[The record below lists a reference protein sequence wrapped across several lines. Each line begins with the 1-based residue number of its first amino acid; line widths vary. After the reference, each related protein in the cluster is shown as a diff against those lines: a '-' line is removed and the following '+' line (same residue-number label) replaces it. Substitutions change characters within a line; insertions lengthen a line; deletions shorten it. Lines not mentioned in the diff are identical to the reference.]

1 MNRPFVPRFLLCLLL
16 ASLSGIYPPDSATAC
31 TRILWNTN
39 KLAVV
44 VGRTMDWPGSTE
56 PMIAVFPRGLK
67 RDGGRV
73 GPFTVLPENALQ
85 WTSKYGSLVVTA
97 FGVGTGDGINEKGLG
112 AHLLYFTATDFGPR
126 DPSKPGLQAGLWAQ
140 YLLDNAA
147 TVSEALAL
155 EEKFQLIMIEKN
167 GHKATLHLAIE
178 DASGDSAII
187 EYIDGKAVIHHG
199 HDYRVMT
206 NDPEYEQQLALLK
219 QQDFSHPSRDI
230 LRSDDVSP
238 IHRFQRA
245 SYYEAKLP
253 EPKNEQEAVSD
264 VLAITRSVSVPL
276 SSDPSYKSLGTY
288 NTEYRTVADLTNRR
302 YLFELSTS
310 SKAIWIDL
318 SKFDLSPGAQVKLFD
333 PNNNSLAGDVSGQFQ
348 AAQAPF

>member
-1 MNRPFVPRFLLCLLL
+1 MNRPLIPRFLIFLLL
-16 ASLSGIYPPDSATAC
+16 ASLSGSCLRDPAIAC

-56 PMIAVFPRGLK
+56 PLIAVFPRGLK

-73 GPFTVLPENALQ
+73 GPLTVVPKNALQ
-85 WTSKYGSLVVTA
+85 WTSRYGSLVVTA

-167 GHKATLHLAIE
+167 GHKATLHLAID

-187 EYIDGKAVIHHG
+187 EYIDGKAVVHHG

-219 QQDFSHPSRDI
+219 RQDFSHPSSEI
-230 LRSDDVSP
+230 LRPDDVSP

-245 SYYEAKLP
+245 SYYEARLP
-253 EPKNEQEAVSD
+253 EPKDEQQAVSD
-264 VLAITRSVSVPL
+264 VLALTRNVSVPS
-276 SSDPSYKSLGTY
+276 SSDPKYKSSGTY

-302 YLFELSTS
+302 YFFELSTS
-310 SKAIWIDL
+310 PNAIWMAL
-318 SKFDLSPGAQVKLFD
+318 SKFDLSPGAQVKFLD
-333 PNNNSLAGDVSGQFQ
+333 PNNNSLKGDVSGHFQ
-348 AAQAPF
+348 AGQAPF